1 MSLLLPFLPSKRECA
16 LLALFAYGATQYLFK
31 CSQPAQMAALIFTAS
46 VAHHICLKAIQA
58 FVDQSK
64 AIAGEKKNNLRNVL
78 LISKG
83 VLVTWIAQKGF
94 NFVQPR
100 GFSYIQAWGLLGV
113 TNALVITTEN
123 MIQYLTPDSTAN
135 QKGTR

>member
-16 LLALFAYGATQYLFK
+16 LHALFAYGVTQYLFK
-31 CSQPAQMAALIFTAS
+31 CSQPAQMAALIFTAN
-46 VAHHICLKAIQA
+46 VVNYICQKAIQA
-58 FVDQSK
+58 FVYQSR
-64 AIAGEKKNNLRNVL
+64 AIADEKKNNLYSVL
-78 LISKG
+78 SISKR

-100 GFSYIQAWGLLGV
+100 GFSYIQAWGLLAV
-113 TNALVITTEN
+113 THALVVATEN
-123 MIQYLTPDSTAN
+123 MIQYFTPDSTAN